1 MKPLEIVIP
10 DPSLISPHFPA
21 AVIAGNVETS
31 QLIVDTLLG
40 AMGVMAGSQGTMNNF
55 IWGNDEHQYYETIC
69 GGAGATANQAGAS
82 AVHTHMTNTRLTD
95 PEIMEIRHPVR
106 LEHFRIRQNSGGDAK
121 NPGGDGVSRRVKFLE
136 PMTVNILSSRR
147 KIAPYGVGGGEPGQ
161 TGINILIPFEEEQ
174 LLLEGFARFE
184 VEAGDSVQIDTP
196 GGGGYG
202 LKATGNKN

>member
-1 MKPLEIVIP
+1 MVDDSIPLNAGCLKPLEIVIP

-106 LEHFRIRQNSGGDAK
+106 LEHFQIRRNSGGVGK

-147 KIAPYGVGGGEPGQ
+147 KIAPYGAAGGEPGQ
-161 TGINILIPFEEEQ
+161 TGTLIFLY
-174 LLLEGFARFE
+174 LLRK
-184 VEAGDSVQIDTP
+184 S
-196 GGGGYG
+196 
-202 LKATGNKN
+202 NCS